1 MDVDYSRGERLAL
14 TALAAVGFLGINGVF
29 LWSLLRRPEALREAL
44 SNPVAAA
51 FVVEAMILVGVL
63 AWLFRKWGVT
73 RLAWGWF
80 VLLSLLG
87 SLAFSIP
94 VALLYRRRP

>member
-1 MDVDYSRGERLAL
+1 MDLDYSRRERLAL
-14 TALAAVGFLGINGVF
+14 AALATVGFLGINGVF
-29 LWSLLRRPEALREAL
+29 LWSLFRRPEALREAL

-94 VALLYRRRP
+94 VALLYRRRR